1 MSAVL
6 VNDGRVLLAEAIKNR
21 PSFLGL
27 GTGEAAWSDDPPPP
41 PASLLEL
48 VTPVGYKAAKQVSY
62 VTPDEAGEIVLPTG
76 KYNYSE
82 TPTNYLYYKFDLDYA
97 DGGTSDLR
105 EWHVYVDA
113 ATVVDLPVAQTW
125 FTPEQMQV
133 RGRLLLAERR
143 KPMPF
148 DSTVRAVFEF
158 VVIF

>member
-6 VNDGRVLLAEAIKNR
+6 VKDGRVLLAEAIKNH
-21 PSFLGL
+21 PTFLGL
-27 GTGEAAWSDDPPPP
+27 GTGEAAWGDQPPLPP
-41 PASLLEL
+41 TSLLEL
-48 VTPVGYKAAKQVSY
+48 VAPIGYKAAKQVSY
-62 VTPDEAGEIVLPTG
+62 VIPDETGEIVLPVGT
-76 KYNYSE
+76 YSYSE

-97 DGGTSDLR
+97 DGGTADLR

-113 ATVVDLPVAQTW
+113 ATVADLPAAKTW
-125 FTPEQMQV
+125 FTPEQMQE
-133 RGRLLLAERR
+133 RGRLLLSERR